1 MTFKAFSVDFCSIFL
16 LTPSKGSEGGAA
28 KGSFP
33 LPKGS
38 KSVGLSADTAKGSS
52 LGIGAA
58 ANGSAP
64 EFEAPNG
71 SSMISILKLIFR
83 FFIENQG

>member
-1 MTFKAFSVDFCSIFL
+1 MTFWIEFSFESCCSVFL
-16 LTPSKGSEGGAA
+16 LTPSKGSDGGAA

-38 KSVGLSADTAKGSS
+38 KSLGLSAETAKGSS

-71 SSMISILKLIFR
+71 SSMVSILKFQVEMLK
-83 FFIENQG
+83 FF